1 MVLIS
6 GRPLVLVS
14 FKLMPKLNLMPK
26 LMPQPQP
33 QPKPKPLRT
42 LMRTLTFT
50 FTFMLM
56 LMLVPVI
63 ARGEQVHLTDL
74 GDFEVYSAPGS
85 GKKANGAKPLLEETS
100 RNAMN
105 NDGLLGY
112 FVSETADKLA
122 AGQMFAG
129 ARFEFHDLTS
139 RRGTAYRVEDKGS
152 VSSLLLSVNYI
163 GEWAEWAVTIPMH
176 RWDLSAPRTYNR
188 MADSNEGIGNLR
200 LGWKATYLPDRSYY
214 RFAYGAV
221 ANVTTGNPETMLPAG
236 SRREDELKLYGCVT
250 TRETDW
256 AVANLEL
263 GAIVNSG
270 NHDDRFIF
278 GLSMSYEASRHATLI
293 GELVGEIQGGNDQDT
308 MDLIA
313 GIRLAPTR
321 QSVLEFAYTKNLRT
335 FREYGFDDRLQIGTT
350 IRW

>member
-1 MVLIS
+1 
-6 GRPLVLVS
+6 
-14 FKLMPKLNLMPK
+14 
-26 LMPQPQP
+26 
-33 QPKPKPLRT
+33 
-42 LMRTLTFT
+42 
-50 FTFMLM
+50 
-56 LMLVPVI
+56 
-63 ARGEQVHLTDL
+63 
-74 GDFEVYSAPGS
+74 
-85 GKKANGAKPLLEETS
+85 
-100 RNAMN
+100 
-105 NDGLLGY
+105 
-112 FVSETADKLA
+112 
-122 AGQMFAG
+122 
-129 ARFEFHDLTS
+129 
-139 RRGTAYRVEDKGS
+139 
-152 VSSLLLSVNYI
+152 
-163 GEWAEWAVTIPMH
+163 
-176 RWDLSAPRTYNR
+176 
-188 MADSNEGIGNLR
+188 
-200 LGWKATYLPDRSYY
+200 
-214 RFAYGAV
+214 
-221 ANVTTGNPETMLPAG
+221 MLPAG